1 MATAK
6 EMRSLSIEELS
17 RLAGEAREQIFRQ
30 RIKHRTGA
38 LESTADMLKSRRD
51 LARIL
56 TVLDEK
62 KDEVAAD

>member
-6 EMRSLSIEELS
+6 EMRSLSVEELN
-17 RLAGEAREQIFRQ
+17 RLAGETRAQIFRQ
-30 RIKHRTGA
+30 RIKHHTGA

-56 TVLDEK
+56 TVLAEK
-62 KDEVAAD
+62 KDEVAAS

>member
-6 EMRSLSIEELS
+6 EMRSLSVEELN
-17 RLAGEAREQIFRQ
+17 RLAGETREQIFRQ
-30 RIKHRTGA
+30 RIKHHTGA

-56 TVLDEK
+56 TVLAEK
-62 KDEVAAD
+62 KDEVAAS

>member
-6 EMRSLSIEELS
+6 EMRSLSVDELN
-17 RLAGEAREQIFRQ
+17 RLAAETREQIFRQ

-56 TVLDEK
+56 TVLAEK
-62 KDEVAAD
+62 KEEVAAS

>member
-6 EMRSLSIEELS
+6 EMRSLSVDELN
-17 RLAGEAREQIFRQ
+17 RLASETREQIFRQ

-56 TVLDEK
+56 TVLAEK
-62 KDEVAAD
+62 KGEVAAS